1 MRNIGSLILLIALFT
16 GCIFQPD
23 VYHSGFMY
31 WYGPTPLQTDWCGL
45 LIGTVSYVNR
55 DSTKEDYH
63 AYSGEIK
70 IKEVLFTKPIKG
82 AKSFSAKKLQCNGGF
97 NRLSVGDKVLVI
109 LIEYEKGYNIPDYKE
124 TNCSLGYKL
133 DTFNDPIVSAA
144 KAFAQ
149 SNHVE
154 KDYYRIWSQYDAEG
168 LRYRIERQNTEPTN
182 SADPK
187 GRTAD

>member
-1 MRNIGSLILLIALFT
+1 
-16 GCIFQPD
+16 
-23 VYHSGFMY
+23 MY
-31 WYGPTPLQTDWCGL
+31 WYGTTPLQTNWCGL
-45 LIGTVSYVNR
+45 LIGTVSYVDR
-55 DSTKEDYH
+55 DSTKEDFH
-63 AYSGEIK
+63 AYSGQIK
-70 IKEVLFTKPIKG
+70 IKKVLFTKPIKG
-82 AKSFSAKKLQCNGGF
+82 AKPFYAKKLQCNGGF
-97 NRLSVGDKVLVI
+97 NGLSVGDKVLVI

-182 SADPK
+182 AADPK
-187 GRTAD
+187 GRAAD